1 MSRIQEEMIKAEEI
15 EDNGEQRLQ
24 TFDRR
29 NLSKSTTV
37 LPERSNNPKLL
48 DDSHMGYG
56 SF

>member
-1 MSRIQEEMIKAEEI
+1 MIKAEEI